1 MIAEQPTPAPTQPG
15 NQGNKPPMM
24 HVEAITGQPGK
35 IQNGDTALALFENF
49 DELHEDVD
57 PGELKRLVRKIDFMI
72 LPFLAVCYAFYYVSF
87 LSSGWVS
94 F

>member
-1 MIAEQPTPAPTQPG
+1 
-15 NQGNKPPMM
+15 M
-24 HVEAITGQPGK
+24 HVEAIPGQPGK

-72 LPFLAVCYAFYYVSF
+72 LPFLAVCYAFYYVSPSFILLCKF
-87 LSSGWVS
+87 LTVLD
-94 F
+94 